1 MLSLARGMLLFVYG
15 TLRRGE
21 PNHRELGEA
30 RFLGHVR
37 TAPVYE
43 LVDLGSFP
51 ALLEG
56 GSTAVQG
63 ELYEVDE
70 GWIGQ
75 LDAFEEAP
83 ELYDRKHVWLEGE
96 AALAYVMRRDVAGP
110 APRIPSGD
118 WRRRPKRRARRAV
131 PSLTAD

>member
-1 MLSLARGMLLFVYG
+1 MLIFVYG

-30 RFLGHVR
+30 RFVGRAR

-70 GWIGQ
+70 SWVGR

-83 ELYDRKHVWLEGE
+83 ELYDRKPVWLEGE

-118 WRRRPKRRARRAV
+118 WRRRSKRRNQVAM
-131 PSLTAD
+131 SADCPE

>member
-1 MLSLARGMLLFVYG
+1 MLLFVYG

-21 PNHRELGEA
+21 PNHQELGGA
-30 RFLGHVR
+30 RFIARVR

-43 LVDLGSFP
+43 LVDLGHFP
-51 ALLEG
+51 ALVEG
-56 GSTAVQG
+56 GTTAVQG

-70 GWIGQ
+70 HWVDR

-83 ELYDRKHVWLEGE
+83 ELYDRKHVRLEGDTV
-96 AALAYVMRRDVAGP
+96 LAYVMRRDVAGP

-118 WRRRPKRRARRAV
+118 WRRRPKRRDQA
-131 PSLTAD
+131 SISAD